1 MAQNVPEDGLG
12 TAGAAVA
19 PVSRGKW
26 WETDGKSMEN
36 HGKNG
41 ENHGKNGENH
51 GKNGGVWRK
60 SWWRVASRWWKLK
73 IAMDYYELV
82 TKTNGT
88 SRIGDSPTRLM
99 NHLRFVGWSKRSCE
113 ADCGCLTTEIC
124 KKNDWQL
131 GFLGIKGVDHWNFRW
146 LKTEECALG
155 SATVWNRGLFFI
167 ESGIWDSKS
176 RCFTMI
182 WYKYTNGRC
191 DPTPCFSVRIASK
204 THVPIVPQMTWETNM
219 WI

>member
-1 MAQNVPEDGLG
+1 MGNPWKIM
-12 TAGAAVA
+12 
-19 PVSRGKW
+19 GKMVKIM
-26 WETDGKSMEN
+26 GKM
-36 HGKNG
+36 GKIMGKMVEFG
-41 ENHGKNGENH
+41 ENHGEELLQDGE
-51 GKNGGVWRK
+51 
-60 SWWRVASRWWKLK
+60 SWKLQWITMNWWLK
-73 IAMDYYELV
+73 QMGPHES
-82 TKTNGT
+82 GT
-88 SRIGDSPTRLM
+88 HQLGLWTTYVSWDDPRGLAKQTVVVWQR
-99 NHLRFVGWSKRSCE
+99 RFV
-113 ADCGCLTTEIC
+113 